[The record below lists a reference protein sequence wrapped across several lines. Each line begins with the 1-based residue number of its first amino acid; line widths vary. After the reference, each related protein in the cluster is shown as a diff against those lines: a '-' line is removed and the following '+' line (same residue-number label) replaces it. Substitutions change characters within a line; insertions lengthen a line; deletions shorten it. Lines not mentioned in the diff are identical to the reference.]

1 MRGSR
6 AIPRKFPSLTLRIAF
21 GEIVPSLF
29 RGGSRRLPLIPGD
42 EFFGLWIRS
51 LIVVNVILLV
61 IDIVDVARYAAGD
74 RLETVSVS

>member
-1 MRGSR
+1 
-6 AIPRKFPSLTLRIAF
+6 
-21 GEIVPSLF
+21 LF